1 MRRDFVLQ
9 VLADLG
15 FTINTEKSALTP
27 SCSQV
32 HIGYRISTDNPDN
45 QVWISIPKERIRRA
59 NDFPFQKKDFSV
71 SPCSEFR
78 FVSASSVFMHQRL
91 LFQKF
96 YYKCQNIQQE
106 TSIMELINI
115 KHGFKC

>member
-1 MRRDFVLQ
+1 MEL
-9 VLADLG
+9 LLLMG
-15 FTINTEKSALTP
+15 
-27 SCSQV
+27 
-32 HIGYRISTDNPDN
+32 
-45 QVWISIPKERIRRA
+45 RA
-59 NDFPFQKKDFSV
+59 NDFPFQKKDFSI

-78 FVSASSVFMHQRL
+78 FCFHFICFHASETV

-106 TSIMELINI
+106 TSTMELINI